1 MGVNPEVVRLRHV
14 WGQAVRTIKAVIIFF
29 IALVAFIRY
38 APEDGRNPQ
47 HITRTALTISLTEGR
62 LDIDR
67 FARLTVD
74 KAEHDGHFYA
84 DKPPGLS
91 LMAVPAVALARQVM
105 AAGGNDNP
113 DDIVVFVRYVT
124 VATASTVSL
133 LAALAVAV
141 LYLFTRRLG
150 VSDAAALFGSAA
162 LALGTPFFGWSATF
176 FAHAATGSLLL
187 FAVAIIGWI
196 DRPSAWRSAIVGLV
210 LGYLMVVDL
219 TAAPAAALVGAWAIL
234 RSLSRWQALGALALG
249 GAAGIAPLLVYNA
262 LAFGS
267 PFRLGYAQ
275 VVGFEGMKSGL
286 FGVSVPNPVVLG
298 ELLFGHFRGL
308 LPMAPVLLLVPF
320 GLVAMLRFGLR
331 GLTVVVAGTIASYL
345 LINAGYH
352 YWDGGSSTGPR
363 HLVAMLPLAAV
374 ALAFSWPTG
383 VWQRAVVLAL
393 LCVSLVL
400 SLVAASTEMF
410 ANADFQNPLADVLL
424 PEFLTPAGFVN
435 AAPVLLHW
443 AAFAV
448 LAFLRDRS
456 GSKRHQLPA

>member
-1 MGVNPEVVRLRHV
+1 MRIV
-14 WGQAVRTIKAVIIFF
+14 KALIIFF

-47 HITRTALTISLTEGR
+47 HITRTALAISVTDGR

-84 DKPPGLS
+84 DKTPGLS
-91 LMAVPAVALARQVM
+91 LLAVPAVALARQVM

-133 LAALAVAV
+133 LAALAAAV
-141 LYLFTRRLG
+141 LYLFVRRLG
-150 VSDAAALFGSAA
+150 VSDAAALFASAA
-162 LALGTPFFGWSATF
+162 LALGTPFFGWAATF
-176 FAHAATGSLLL
+176 FVHAASGSVLLL
-187 FAVAIIGWI
+187 AVAIIGWTE
-196 DRPSAWRSAIVGLV
+196 RTSLRRASAVGLV
-210 LGYLMVVDL
+210 LGYLLVMDL
-219 TAAPAAALVGAWAIL
+219 TAAPAAALIAIWAVV
-234 RSLSRWQALGALALG
+234 RSPARGTTIAGLVAGGALGM
-249 GAAGIAPLLVYNA
+249 APLFIYNA

-267 PFRLGYAQ
+267 PLKLGYSQ
-275 VVGFEGMKSGL
+275 VVGFEGMKAGL
-286 FGVSVPNPVVLG
+286 FGVSLPDPVVLG

-320 GLVAMLRFGLR
+320 GLVAMWRAGQR
-331 GLTVVVAGTIASYL
+331 GLTVVVAGTVLSSL

-363 HLVAMLPLAAV
+363 HLVAMLPLAAI
-374 ALAFSWPTG
+374 ALAFAWPPRRSQQI
-383 VWQRAVVLAL
+383 VAL
-393 LCVSLVL
+393 VALVPSLML
-400 SLVAASTEMF
+400 SLIAASTEMF
-410 ANADFQNPLADVLL
+410 ANADFANPLTDVLL
-424 PEFLTPAGFVN
+424 PEFLTPAGLLN

-443 AAFAV
+443 LAFAALLV
-448 LAFLRDRS
+448 LKDRS
-456 GSKRHQLPA
+456 GPERHQLAA

>member
-1 MGVNPEVVRLRHV
+1 M
-14 WGQAVRTIKAVIIFF
+14 RTVKALIIFF
-29 IALVAFIRY
+29 IALVAFVRY

-47 HITRTALTISLTEGR
+47 HITRTALAISITDGR

-91 LMAVPAVALARQVM
+91 LLAVPAVALARQVM

-113 DDIVVFVRYVT
+113 DEIVVFVRYVT

-133 LAALAVAV
+133 LAALAAAM

-176 FAHAATGSLLL
+176 FAHAATGSMLL
-187 FAVAIIGWI
+187 FAVAIIGWVE
-196 DRPSAWRSAIVGLV
+196 RLSFARAIAAGLV
-210 LGYLMVVDL
+210 LGFLLVIDL
-219 TAAPAAALVGAWAIL
+219 TAAPAAALIAVWAIV
-234 RSLSRWQALGALALG
+234 RAPVRWHAIVGLALG
-249 GAAGIAPLLVYNA
+249 GAVGIAPLLVYNA

-286 FGVSVPNPVVLG
+286 FGVSVPNPIVLG

-320 GLVAMLRFGLR
+320 GLVAMWRAGLR
-331 GLTVVVAGTIASYL
+331 GVGVVVAGTLLSYL

-374 ALAFSWPTG
+374 ALAYAWPAG
-383 VWQRAVVLAL
+383 FWRRVVAL
-393 LCVSLVL
+393 GLLVVSLVL

-410 ANADFQNPLADVLL
+410 ANADLPNPLTDVLL
-424 PEFLTPAGFVN
+424 PELLTPAGLAT

-443 AAFAV
+443 VAFAA
-448 LAFLRDRS
+448 LLLLKERS
-456 GSKRHQLPA
+456 GPERHQLPA

>member
-1 MGVNPEVVRLRHV
+1 M
-14 WGQAVRTIKAVIIFF
+14 RTIKALIIFF
-29 IALVAFIRY
+29 VALVAFIRY

-47 HITRTALTISLTEGR
+47 HITRTALAISITEGR

-67 FARLTVD
+67 FAPLTVD

-91 LMAVPAVALARQVM
+91 LLAVPAVALARQVM

-133 LAALAVAV
+133 LAALAAAV

-176 FAHAATGSLLL
+176 FAHPATGSLLL
-187 FAVAIIGWI
+187 FAVAIMGWV
-196 DRPSAWRSAIVGLV
+196 DRPSVWRPAVAGLV
-210 LGYLMVVDL
+210 LGYLMVIDL
-219 TAAPAAALVGAWAIL
+219 TAAPAAVLVGVWAVLRAPTRGQTFSALVI
-234 RSLSRWQALGALALG
+234 G
-249 GAAGIAPLLVYNA
+249 GAIGIAPLLIYNG

-308 LPMAPVLLLVPF
+308 LPMAPVLVLVPF
-320 GLVAMLRFGLR
+320 GLLAMWRADLR
-331 GLTVVVAGTIASYL
+331 GLTIVVAGTILSYL
-345 LINAGYH
+345 LINSGYH

-374 ALAFSWPTG
+374 ALAFTWPAG
-383 VWQRAVVLAL
+383 VWQRVVVLAL
-393 LCVSLVL
+393 LAVSLVL
-400 SLVAASTEMF
+400 SLIAASTEMF
-410 ANADFQNPLADVLL
+410 ANAGFANPLIDVLL
-424 PEFLTPAGFVN
+424 PEFLTPAGLAN

-443 AAFAV
+443 VAFAA
-448 LAFLRDRS
+448 LLLLRDRS
-456 GSKRHQLPA
+456 GPERHELAA

>member
-1 MGVNPEVVRLRHV
+1 M
-14 WGQAVRTIKAVIIFF
+14 RTVKALIIFF

-47 HITRTALTISLTEGR
+47 HITRTALAISITDGR

-74 KAEHDGHFYA
+74 KAEHAGHFYA

-91 LMAVPAVALARQVM
+91 LLAVPAVAVSRQVM

-133 LAALAVAV
+133 LAALAAAV
-141 LYLFTRRLG
+141 LYLFTGRLG

-176 FAHAATGSLLL
+176 FAHAATGSMLL
-187 FAVAIIGWI
+187 FAVAIIGWV
-196 DRPSAWRSAIVGLV
+196 DRPSAWRLAGAGLV
-210 LGYLMVVDL
+210 LGYLMAIDL
-219 TAAPAAALVGAWAIL
+219 TAAPAALLIVIWAIV
-234 RSLSRWQALGALALG
+234 RTPDRWHAAGGLLAG
-249 GAAGIAPLLVYNA
+249 GAIGISPLLIYNA

-267 PFRLGYAQ
+267 PFRLGYSQ

-286 FGVSVPNPVVLG
+286 FGVSLPDPIVLG

-320 GLVAMLRFGLR
+320 GLAAMWRVGLR
-331 GLTVVVAGTIASYL
+331 GLTVVVAGTVVSYL

-363 HLVAMLPLAAV
+363 HLVAMLPLAAI
-374 ALAFSWPTG
+374 ALAFAWPAG
-383 VWQRAVVLAL
+383 ALQRAIVLGL
-393 LCVSLVL
+393 LSVSLVL

-410 ANADFQNPLADVLL
+410 ANADFPNPLADVLL
-424 PEFLTPAGFVN
+424 PELLTPAGLAN

-443 AAFAV
+443 AAFAA
-448 LAFLRDRS
+448 LLLLRERS
-456 GSKRHQLPA
+456 GPEGHQLAA